1 MDEIGEALIFICLYV
16 HDINLANFKH
26 WIIIF

>member
-1 MDEIGEALIFICLYV
+1 MDEIREALILIFLYV
-16 HDINLANFKH
+16 HYINLANFKH